1 MASPDSGKGSGSF
14 RNVPFLIYK
23 EQRERGGRNIV
34 KREYPLRESGGADD
48 LGPKLPAF
56 TFTVI
61 VQGDDAQAQRKA
73 LRDALY
79 APGAGELIHPD
90 YGTLNV
96 LIDNFESR
104 YNVSEQ
110 RVVEFTI
117 NATPQANDTAPD
129 TQKDTATALTTK
141 AGGGLNSVFN
151 TLADGWAVVSDN
163 LHDLQAMADTVS
175 EKIDALENTVS
186 SVGIMQDIS
195 SFAASF
201 SAMKGNVTALIT
213 SPLRMAQQFAGVFS
227 GLIALPSLP
236 SLSLLGGKKR
246 PRSGGVRT
254 STGQSSAQD
263 AGITAGVTPAGS
275 LTAPD
280 EAVRSQGGTQLY
292 QALSAF
298 HDTLVTQDRQRDL
311 NGLTPATQANIRL
324 LQSVLQS
331 AVVLAQ
337 VQTAGSLL
345 TMAVAQAATPAG
357 AGATTDTP
365 ITVPLLQ
372 SAADVQTVSHT
383 LGQSLDAQVLAF
395 SGQGYTRTALALRE
409 ARLALVEDL
418 TTRGVQLPGVSSVAV
433 RTTEPALVT
442 LYRTTG
448 NSVQWQRFVRRN
460 GVVNPL
466 FVPGG
471 SVVEVIDE

>member
-1 MASPDSGKGSGSF
+1 MSPTGKGSF

-129 TQKDTATALTTK
+129 AQKDTATALTTK
-141 AGGGLNSVFN
+141 AGNGLNSIFN

-163 LHDLQAMADTVS
+163 LHDLQVMADTVS
-175 EKIDALENTVS
+175 GKIDALENTVS

-195 SFAASF
+195 SFSASL
-201 SAMKGNVTALIT
+201 SAMKGNITALIT

-236 SLSLLGGKKR
+236 SLSLLCDKKR
-246 PRSGGVRT
+246 NQSGGT
-254 STGQSSAQD
+254 YTGAS
-263 AGITAGVTPAGS
+263 PAGS
-275 LTAPD
+275 LSTPD

-311 NGLTPATQANIRL
+311 NGLTPAAQANIRL
-324 LQSVLQS
+324 IQSVLQS

-337 VQTAGSLL
+337 VQTAVSLL
-345 TMAVAQAATPAG
+345 TIAVAQAATPAG

-372 SAADVQTVSHT
+372 SAADVQAVSHM

-442 LYRTTG
+442 LYRATG

-460 GVVNPL
+460 GVVHPL

-471 SVVEVIDE
+471 QVVEVIDE

>member
-1 MASPDSGKGSGSF
+1 MSPGGKGSF

-61 VQGDDAQAQRKA
+61 VQGDDAQAQRKT

-129 TQKDTATALTTK
+129 TQKDTATALTAK

-151 TLADGWAVVSDN
+151 ALADGWAVVSDN

-175 EKIDALENTVS
+175 EKIEALENTVN

-195 SFAASF
+195 AFAASF
-201 SAMKGNVTALIT
+201 SVMKGNITALIT

-236 SLSLLGGKKR
+236 SLSLLGDTKR
-246 PRSGGVRT
+246 NQSGGT
-254 STGQSSAQD
+254 YTGAFT
-263 AGITAGVTPAGS
+263 AGITPAGS

-311 NGLTPATQANIRL
+311 NGLAPAAQANIRL

-345 TMAVAQAATPAG
+345 TIAVAQSATPAG
-357 AGATTDTP
+357 AGAGTTTAAP

-383 LGQSLDAQVLAF
+383 LGRSLDAQVLAF
-395 SGQGYTRTALALRE
+395 SSQGYTRTALALRE

>member
-1 MASPDSGKGSGSF
+1 MSLTGEGSF
-14 RNVPFLIYK
+14 RNVPFLVYK

-96 LIDNFESR
+96 LIDSFESR

-117 NATPQANDTAPD
+117 SATPQANDTAP
-129 TQKDTATALTTK
+129 QMQNDTAAMLATK

-186 SVGIMQDIS
+186 SIGIMQDIS
-195 SFAASF
+195 AFAASF
-201 SAMKGNVTALIT
+201 SAMKGNITALIT

-246 PRSGGVRT
+246 PRSGGVRG
-254 STGQSSAQD
+254 TGQSSAPD
-263 AGITAGVTPAGS
+263 AGIAAGVTPAGS
-275 LTAPD
+275 LTTPD

-298 HDTLVTQDRQRDL
+298 HDTLVIQDRQRDL
-311 NGLTPATQANIRL
+311 NGLTATAQANIRL
-324 LQSVLQS
+324 IQSVMQS
-331 AVVLAQ
+331 AVILAQ
-337 VQTAGSLL
+337 VQTAGELL
-345 TMAVAQAATPAG
+345 TIAVAQSAMPAD
-357 AGATTDTP
+357 AGATTGTP
-365 ITVPLLQ
+365 VTVPLLQ

-418 TTRGVQLPGVSSVAV
+418 TTRGIRLPGVSSVAV

-442 LYRTTG
+442 LYRATG
-448 NSVQWQRFVRRN
+448 DSTQWQRFVRRN
-460 GVVNPL
+460 GVVHPL

-471 SVVEVIDE
+471 SVVEVINA

>member
-1 MASPDSGKGSGSF
+1 MSPTGKGSF

-23 EQRERGGRNIV
+23 EQRERGGRHIV

-79 APGAGELIHPD
+79 APGAGELVHPD

-117 NATPQANDTAPD
+117 TAVPQANDTAPD
-129 TQKDTATALTTK
+129 AQQDTAAALTQKT
-141 AGGGLNSVFN
+141 GSGLNSVFN
-151 TLADGWAVVSDN
+151 TLADGWSVVSDN
-163 LHDLQAMADTVS
+163 LHDLQAMMDTVS

-186 SVGIMQDIS
+186 SVGILQDIS
-195 SFAASF
+195 AFAASF
-201 SAMKGNVTALIT
+201 TAMKGNITSLIT

-227 GLIALPSLP
+227 GLIALPSVP
-236 SLSLLGGKKR
+236 SMSLLR
-246 PRSGGVRT
+246 NH
-254 STGQSSAQD
+254 TG
-263 AGITAGVTPAGS
+263 TTPSGS
-275 LTAPD
+275 LAVPD
-280 EAVRSQGGTQLY
+280 EALRSQGGTQLY
-292 QALSAF
+292 QSLSAF
-298 HDTLVTQDRQRDL
+298 YDTLTTQDISRSL
-311 NGLTPATQANIRL
+311 TGLTPATQNNIRL
-324 LQSVLQS
+324 LQSVMQS

-337 VQTAGSLL
+337 AQTAGSLL
-345 TMAVAQAATPAG
+345 TIAVAQAGVPAPVPLSGSGTG
-357 AGATTDTP
+357 AGVDASAP
-365 ITVPLLQ
+365 VSLLQ
-372 SAADVQTVSHT
+372 SAGDVRAVSHA

-395 SGQGYTRTALALRE
+395 SGQGFTRTALALRE

-418 TTRGVQLPGVSSVAV
+418 TTRGVHLPGTSSVAV
-433 RTTEPALVT
+433 RTTQPALVT
-442 LYRTTG
+442 LYRATG
-448 NSVQWQRFVRRN
+448 SSVQWQRFVRRN
-460 GVVNPL
+460 NVIHPL

-471 SVVEVIDE
+471 QVLEVIDE

>member
-1 MASPDSGKGSGSF
+1 MSPTGKGSF

-195 SFAASF
+195 AFAASF
-201 SAMKGNVTALIT
+201 SAMKGNITALIT

-227 GLIALPSLP
+227 GLIVLPSLP

-246 PRSGGVRT
+246 ARPGGT
-254 STGQSSAQD
+254 HTGQGVSSAQN

-275 LTAPD
+275 FTTPD
-280 EAVRSQGGTQLY
+280 EMVRSQGGTQLY

-345 TMAVAQAATPAG
+345 TMAVAQAATPAVS
-357 AGATTDTP
+357 GATTDAP

-418 TTRGVQLPGVSSVAV
+418 TARGVQLPGVSSVAV

>member
-1 MASPDSGKGSGSF
+1 MSLTGEGSF
-14 RNVPFLIYK
+14 RNVPFLVYK

-96 LIDNFESR
+96 LIDSFESR

-117 NATPQANDTAPD
+117 SATPQANDTAP
-129 TQKDTATALTTK
+129 QMQNDTAAMLATK

-175 EKIDALENTVS
+175 GKIDALENTVS

-195 SFAASF
+195 AFAASF
-201 SAMKGNVTALIT
+201 SAMKGNITALIT

-246 PRSGGVRT
+246 PRSGGVRG
-254 STGQSSAQD
+254 TGQSSAPD
-263 AGITAGVTPAGS
+263 AGIAAGVTPAGS
-275 LTAPD
+275 LTTPD

-298 HDTLVTQDRQRDL
+298 HDTLVIQDRQRDL
-311 NGLTPATQANIRL
+311 NGLTPAAQANIRL
-324 LQSVLQS
+324 IQSVMQS
-331 AVVLAQ
+331 AVILAQ
-337 VQTAGSLL
+337 VQTAGELL
-345 TMAVAQAATPAG
+345 TIAVAQSAMPAD
-357 AGATTDTP
+357 AGATTGTP
-365 ITVPLLQ
+365 VTVPLLQ

-418 TTRGVQLPGVSSVAV
+418 TTRGIRLPGVSSVAV

-442 LYRTTG
+442 LYRATG
-448 NSVQWQRFVRRN
+448 DSTQWQRFVRRN
-460 GVVNPL
+460 GVVHPL
-466 FVPGG
+466 FVPG
-471 SVVEVIDE
+471 

>member
-1 MASPDSGKGSGSF
+1 MSLTGKGSF
-14 RNVPFLIYK
+14 RNVPFLVYK

-129 TQKDTATALTTK
+129 AQKDTATALTTK
-141 AGGGLNSVFN
+141 AGNGLNSIFN

-163 LHDLQAMADTVS
+163 LHDMQAMADTVS
-175 EKIDALENTVS
+175 GKVNALENTVS

-195 SFAASF
+195 SFSASF
-201 SAMKGNVTALIT
+201 SAMKGNITALIT
-213 SPLRMAQQFAGVFS
+213 SPLRMAQQFAGIFS

-236 SLSLLGGKKR
+236 SLSLLGDKKR
-246 PRSGGVRT
+246 NQSGGT
-254 STGQSSAQD
+254 CTGASP
-263 AGITAGVTPAGS
+263 VGS
-275 LTAPD
+275 LSTPD

-298 HDTLVTQDRQRDL
+298 YDTLVTQDRQRDL
-311 NGLTPATQANIRL
+311 NSLTPTTQANIRL
-324 LQSVLQS
+324 IQSVMQS

-337 VQTAGSLL
+337 VQTAASLL
-345 TMAVAQAATPAG
+345 TIAVAQAATPAG
-357 AGATTDTP
+357 TGATTDTP
-365 ITVPLLQ
+365 ITVSLLQ
-372 SAADVQTVSHT
+372 SAADVQAVSHM

-442 LYRTTG
+442 LYRATG

-460 GVVNPL
+460 GVVHPL

>member
-1 MASPDSGKGSGSF
+1 MSLTGKGSF

-61 VQGDDAQAQRKA
+61 VEGDDAQAQRKA

-117 NATPQANDTAPD
+117 NATPQANETAPD
-129 TQKDTATALTTK
+129 AQKDTATALTTK
-141 AGGGLNSVFN
+141 AGNGLNSIFN

-175 EKIDALENTVS
+175 GKIDALENTVS

-195 SFAASF
+195 NFAASF
-201 SAMKGNVTALIT
+201 SAMKGNITALIT

-236 SLSLLGGKKR
+236 SLSLLCDKKR
-246 PRSGGVRT
+246 NQSGGT
-254 STGQSSAQD
+254 YTGAS
-263 AGITAGVTPAGS
+263 PAGS
-275 LTAPD
+275 LSTPD

-311 NGLTPATQANIRL
+311 NGLTPAAQANIRL
-324 LQSVLQS
+324 IQSVMQS

-337 VQTAGSLL
+337 VQTAASLL
-345 TMAVAQAATPAG
+345 TIAVAQAATPAG
-357 AGATTDTP
+357 TGATTDTP
-365 ITVPLLQ
+365 ITVSLLQ
-372 SAADVQTVSHT
+372 SAADVQAVSHM

-442 LYRTTG
+442 LYRATG

-460 GVVNPL
+460 GVVHPL
-466 FVPGG
+466 FIPGG

>member
-1 MASPDSGKGSGSF
+1 MSPTGKGSF
-14 RNVPFLIYK
+14 RNIPFLIYK
-23 EQRERGGRNIV
+23 EQRERGGRHIV

-79 APGAGELIHPD
+79 APGAGELVHPD

-117 NATPQANDTAPD
+117 TAVPLANDTAPD
-129 TQKDTATALTTK
+129 AQQDTAAALTQKT
-141 AGGGLNSVFN
+141 GSGLNSVFN
-151 TLADGWAVVSDN
+151 TLADGWSVVSDN
-163 LHDLQAMADTVS
+163 LHDLQAMMDTVS

-186 SVGIMQDIS
+186 SVGILQDIS
-195 SFAASF
+195 AFAASF
-201 SAMKGNVTALIT
+201 TAMKGNITSLIT

-227 GLIALPSLP
+227 GLIALPSVP
-236 SLSLLGGKKR
+236 AMSLLR
-246 PRSGGVRT
+246 NH
-254 STGQSSAQD
+254 TG
-263 AGITAGVTPAGS
+263 TTPSGS
-275 LTAPD
+275 LAVPD
-280 EAVRSQGGTQLY
+280 EALRSQGGTQLY
-292 QALSAF
+292 QSLSAF
-298 HDTLVTQDRQRDL
+298 YDTLTTQDTRRSL
-311 NGLTPATQANIRL
+311 TGLTPATQSNIRL
-324 LQSVLQS
+324 LQSVMQS

-337 VQTAGSLL
+337 AQTAGSLL
-345 TMAVAQAATPAG
+345 TIAVAQAGVPAPAPLSGSGTG
-357 AGATTDTP
+357 AGVDASAP
-365 ITVPLLQ
+365 VSLLQ
-372 SAADVQTVSHT
+372 SAGDVRAVSHA

-395 SGQGYTRTALALRE
+395 SGQGFTRTALALRE

-418 TTRGVQLPGVSSVAV
+418 TTRGVYLPGTSSVAV
-433 RTTEPALVT
+433 RTTQPALVT
-442 LYRTTG
+442 LYRATG

-460 GVVNPL
+460 NVIHPL

-471 SVVEVIDE
+471 QVLEVIDE

>member
-1 MASPDSGKGSGSF
+1 MSPTGKGSF

-23 EQRERGGRNIV
+23 EQRERGGRHIV

-61 VQGDDAQAQRKA
+61 VQGDDAQVQRKA

-79 APGAGELIHPD
+79 APGVGELIHPD

-117 NATPQANDTAPD
+117 TAVPQANDTAPD
-129 TQKDTATALTTK
+129 AQQDTAAALTQKT
-141 AGGGLNSVFN
+141 GSGLNSVFN
-151 TLADGWAVVSDN
+151 TLADGWSVVSDN
-163 LHDLQAMADTVS
+163 LHDLQAMMDTVS

-186 SVGIMQDIS
+186 SVGILQDIS
-195 SFAASF
+195 TFAASF
-201 SAMKGNVTALIT
+201 TAMKGNITSLIT

-227 GLIALPSLP
+227 GLIALPSVP
-236 SLSLLGGKKR
+236 AMSLLR
-246 PRSGGVRT
+246 NH
-254 STGQSSAQD
+254 TG
-263 AGITAGVTPAGS
+263 TTPSGS
-275 LTAPD
+275 LAVPD

-292 QALSAF
+292 QSLSAF
-298 HDTLVTQDRQRDL
+298 YDTLTTQDARRSL
-311 NGLTPATQANIRL
+311 TGLTPATQNNIRL
-324 LQSVLQS
+324 LQSVMQS

-337 VQTAGSLL
+337 AQTAGNLL
-345 TMAVAQAATPAG
+345 TIAVAQAGVPAPVPLSG
-357 AGATTDTP
+357 SGTDAGVDASAP
-365 ITVPLLQ
+365 VSLLQ
-372 SAADVQTVSHT
+372 SAGDVRAVSHA

-395 SGQGYTRTALALRE
+395 SGQGFTRTALALRE

-418 TTRGVQLPGVSSVAV
+418 TTRGVHLPGTSSVAV
-433 RTTEPALVT
+433 RTTQPALVT
-442 LYRTTG
+442 LYRATG

-460 GVVNPL
+460 NVIHPL

-471 SVVEVIDE
+471 QVLEVIDE

>member
-1 MASPDSGKGSGSF
+1 MSPTGKGSF

-195 SFAASF
+195 SFATSF
-201 SAMKGNVTALIT
+201 SAMKGNITALIT

-236 SLSLLGGKKR
+236 SLSLLGSKKR
-246 PRSGGVRT
+246 ARPGGVRT
-254 STGQSSAQD
+254 GTGQSSAPN
-263 AGITAGVTPAGS
+263 AGITAGITPAGS

-372 SAADVQTVSHT
+372 SADDVQTVSHT

-460 GVVNPL
+460 NVIHPL

>member
-1 MASPDSGKGSGSF
+1 MSPTGKGSF
-14 RNVPFLIYK
+14 RNVPFLVYK

-129 TQKDTATALTTK
+129 AQKDTATALTTK
-141 AGGGLNSVFN
+141 AGNGLNSIFN

-175 EKIDALENTVS
+175 GKIDALENTVS

-195 SFAASF
+195 SFSASF
-201 SAMKGNVTALIT
+201 SAMKGNITALIT
-213 SPLRMAQQFAGVFS
+213 SPLRMAQQFAGIFS

-236 SLSLLGGKKR
+236 SLSLLGDKKR
-246 PRSGGVRT
+246 NQSGGAC
-254 STGQSSAQD
+254 TGAS
-263 AGITAGVTPAGS
+263 PAGS
-275 LTAPD
+275 LSTPD

-298 HDTLVTQDRQRDL
+298 YDTLVTQDRQRDL
-311 NGLTPATQANIRL
+311 NSLTPTTQANIRL
-324 LQSVLQS
+324 IQSVMQS

-337 VQTAGSLL
+337 VQTAASLL
-345 TMAVAQAATPAG
+345 TIAVAQAATPAG
-357 AGATTDTP
+357 TGATTDTP

-372 SAADVQTVSHT
+372 SAADVQAVSHM

-442 LYRTTG
+442 LYRATG

-460 GVVNPL
+460 GVVHPL
-466 FVPGG
+466 FIPGG

>member
-1 MASPDSGKGSGSF
+1 MSPTGKGSF

-175 EKIDALENTVS
+175 EKIDALENTIS

-195 SFAASF
+195 AFAASF
-201 SAMKGNVTALIT
+201 SAMKGNIISLIT
-213 SPLRMAQQFAGVFS
+213 SPLRLAQQFAGVFS

-246 PRSGGVRT
+246 PWSGGVRT
-254 STGQSSAQD
+254 GTGQSSAQD
-263 AGITAGVTPAGS
+263 AGITAGIAPSGS

-298 HDTLVTQDRQRDL
+298 HDSLVTQDRQRDL
-311 NGLTPATQANIRL
+311 NGLTPAAQANIRL
-324 LQSVLQS
+324 IQSVLQS

-345 TMAVAQAATPAG
+345 TIAVAQAATPAG

-442 LYRTTG
+442 LYRATG

>member
-1 MASPDSGKGSGSF
+1 MSPTGKGSF

-129 TQKDTATALTTK
+129 TQKDTATTLATK

-151 TLADGWAVVSDN
+151 TLADGWVVVSDN

-195 SFAASF
+195 SFSASF
-201 SAMKGNVTALIT
+201 SAMKGNITALIT

-246 PRSGGVRT
+246 TRSGGVRT
-254 STGQSSAQD
+254 GTGQSSVPN

-311 NGLTPATQANIRL
+311 NGLTPAAQANIRL
-324 LQSVLQS
+324 IQSVLQS

-337 VQTAGSLL
+337 VQTAGGLL
-345 TMAVAQAATPAG
+345 TIAVAQAATPAG
-357 AGATTDTP
+357 AGATTDAP

-383 LGQSLDAQVLAF
+383 LGQSLDVQVLAF
-395 SGQGYTRTALALRE
+395 SRQGYTRTALALRE

-460 GVVNPL
+460 GVINPL

>member
-1 MASPDSGKGSGSF
+1 MSLTGKGSF

-61 VQGDDAQAQRKA
+61 VEGDDAQAQRKA

-129 TQKDTATALTTK
+129 AQKDTATALTTK
-141 AGGGLNSVFN
+141 ADNGLNSIFN

-175 EKIDALENTVS
+175 GKIDALENTVS

-195 SFAASF
+195 NFAASF
-201 SAMKGNVTALIT
+201 SAMKGNITALIT

-236 SLSLLGGKKR
+236 SLSLLCDKKR
-246 PRSGGVRT
+246 NQSGGT
-254 STGQSSAQD
+254 YTGASP
-263 AGITAGVTPAGS
+263 VGS
-275 LTAPD
+275 LSTPD

-311 NGLTPATQANIRL
+311 NSLTPAAQANIRL
-324 LQSVLQS
+324 IQSVMQS

-337 VQTAGSLL
+337 VQTAASLL
-345 TMAVAQAATPAG
+345 TIAVAQAATPAG
-357 AGATTDTP
+357 TGATTDTP
-365 ITVPLLQ
+365 ITVSLLQ
-372 SAADVQTVSHT
+372 SAADVQAVSHM

-433 RTTEPALVT
+433 RTTEPTLVT
-442 LYRTTG
+442 LYRATG

-460 GVVNPL
+460 GVVHPL
-466 FVPGG
+466 FIPGG

>member
-1 MASPDSGKGSGSF
+1 MSPTGKGSF

-56 TFTVI
+56 TFTVV

-79 APGAGELIHPD
+79 APGVGELIHPD

-195 SFAASF
+195 AFAASF
-201 SAMKGNVTALIT
+201 SAMKGNITALIT

-246 PRSGGVRT
+246 TRSGGVRT
-254 STGQSSAQD
+254 GTGQSSAQN

-280 EAVRSQGGTQLY
+280 EAVRSQSGTQLY

-337 VQTAGSLL
+337 VQTTGNLL
-345 TMAVAQAATPAG
+345 TMAVAQATTPAG

-372 SAADVQTVSHT
+372 SADDVQTVSHT

-460 GVVNPL
+460 GVVHPL

>member
-1 MASPDSGKGSGSF
+1 MSPTGKGSF
-14 RNVPFLIYK
+14 RNIPFLIYK
-23 EQRERGGRNIV
+23 EQRERGGRHIV

-79 APGAGELIHPD
+79 APGAGELVHPD

-117 NATPQANDTAPD
+117 TAVPLANDAAPD
-129 TQKDTATALTTK
+129 AQQDTAAALTQKT
-141 AGGGLNSVFN
+141 GSGLNSVFN
-151 TLADGWAVVSDN
+151 TLADGWSVVSDN
-163 LHDLQAMADTVS
+163 LHDLQAMMDTVS

-186 SVGIMQDIS
+186 SVGILQDIS
-195 SFAASF
+195 AFAASF
-201 SAMKGNVTALIT
+201 TAMKGNITSLIT

-227 GLIALPSLP
+227 GLIALPSVP
-236 SLSLLGGKKR
+236 AMSLLR
-246 PRSGGVRT
+246 NH
-254 STGQSSAQD
+254 TG
-263 AGITAGVTPAGS
+263 TTPSGS
-275 LTAPD
+275 LAVPD
-280 EAVRSQGGTQLY
+280 EALRSQGGTQLY
-292 QALSAF
+292 QSLSAF
-298 HDTLVTQDRQRDL
+298 YDTLTTQDTRRSL
-311 NGLTPATQANIRL
+311 TGLTPATQSNIRL
-324 LQSVLQS
+324 LQSVMQS

-337 VQTAGSLL
+337 AQTAGSLL
-345 TMAVAQAATPAG
+345 TIAVAQAGVPAPAPLSGSGTG
-357 AGATTDTP
+357 AGVDASAP
-365 ITVPLLQ
+365 VSLLQ
-372 SAADVQTVSHT
+372 SAGDVRAVSHA

-395 SGQGYTRTALALRE
+395 SGQGFTRTALALRE

-418 TTRGVQLPGVSSVAV
+418 TTRGVYLPGTSSVAV
-433 RTTEPALVT
+433 RTTQPALVT
-442 LYRTTG
+442 LYRATG

-460 GVVNPL
+460 NVIHPL

-471 SVVEVIDE
+471 QVLEVIDE

>member
-1 MASPDSGKGSGSF
+1 MSPTGKGSF
-14 RNVPFLIYK
+14 RNVPFLVYK

-96 LIDNFESR
+96 LIDSFESR

-117 NATPQANDTAPD
+117 SATPQANDTTPQM
-129 TQKDTATALTTK
+129 QKDTAAALATK

-151 TLADGWAVVSDN
+151 TLADGWTVVSDN

-195 SFAASF
+195 AFAASF
-201 SAMKGNVTALIT
+201 SAMKGSVTALIT
-213 SPLRMAQQFAGVFS
+213 SPQRMAQQFAGIFS

-236 SLSLLGGKKR
+236 SLSLLGSKTHA
-246 PRSGGVRT
+246 RSGGVRT
-254 STGQSSAQD
+254 GTGQSSAQN

-280 EAVRSQGGTQLY
+280 GAVRSQGGTQLY

-298 HDTLVTQDRQRDL
+298 HDTLVTQDRLD
-311 NGLTPATQANIRL
+311 QANIRL
-324 LQSVLQS
+324 IQSVLQS
-331 AVVLAQ
+331 AAVLAQ
-337 VQTAGSLL
+337 VQTAGELL
-345 TMAVAQAATPAG
+345 TIAVAQSATPAG

-383 LGQSLDAQVLAF
+383 LGRSLDAQVLAF

-442 LYRTTG
+442 LYRATG
-448 NSVQWQRFVRRN
+448 DSTQWQRFVRRN

-471 SVVEVIDE
+471 SVVEVINA

>member
-1 MASPDSGKGSGSF
+1 MSLTGKGSF

-61 VQGDDAQAQRKA
+61 VQGDDVQAQRKA

-129 TQKDTATALTTK
+129 AQKDTATALTTK
-141 AGGGLNSVFN
+141 AGNGLNSIFN
-151 TLADGWAVVSDN
+151 TLVDGWAVVSDN

-175 EKIDALENTVS
+175 GKIDALENTVS

-195 SFAASF
+195 SFSASF
-201 SAMKGNVTALIT
+201 SAMKGNITALIT
-213 SPLRMAQQFAGVFS
+213 SPLRMAQQFAGIFS

-236 SLSLLGGKKR
+236 SLSLLGDKKR
-246 PRSGGVRT
+246 NQSGGAC
-254 STGQSSAQD
+254 TGSS
-263 AGITAGVTPAGS
+263 PAGS
-275 LTAPD
+275 LSTPD

-298 HDTLVTQDRQRDL
+298 YDTLVTQDRQRDL
-311 NGLTPATQANIRL
+311 NSLTPTTQANIRL
-324 LQSVLQS
+324 IQSVMQS

-337 VQTAGSLL
+337 VQTAASLL
-345 TMAVAQAATPAG
+345 TIAVAQAATPAG
-357 AGATTDTP
+357 TGATTDTP

-372 SAADVQTVSHT
+372 SAADVQAVSHM

-442 LYRTTG
+442 LYRATG

-460 GVVNPL
+460 GVVHPL
-466 FVPGG
+466 FIPGG

>member
-1 MASPDSGKGSGSF
+1 MSLTGKGSF

-61 VQGDDAQAQRKA
+61 VEGDDAQAQRKA

-141 AGGGLNSVFN
+141 AGSGLNSVFN

-175 EKIDALENTVS
+175 EKIDALENTVN

-195 SFAASF
+195 AFAASF
-201 SAMKGNVTALIT
+201 SAMKGNITALIT

-236 SLSLLGGKKR
+236 SLSLLCDKKR
-246 PRSGGVRT
+246 NQSGGT
-254 STGQSSAQD
+254 YTGAS
-263 AGITAGVTPAGS
+263 PAGS
-275 LTAPD
+275 LSTPD

-311 NGLTPATQANIRL
+311 NGLTPAAQANIRL
-324 LQSVLQS
+324 IQSVMQS

-337 VQTAGSLL
+337 VQTAASLL
-345 TMAVAQAATPAG
+345 TIAVAQAATPAG
-357 AGATTDTP
+357 TGATTDTP
-365 ITVPLLQ
+365 ITVSLLQ
-372 SAADVQTVSHT
+372 SAADVQAVSHM

-442 LYRTTG
+442 LYRATG

-460 GVVNPL
+460 GVVHPL
-466 FVPGG
+466 FIPGG

>member
-1 MASPDSGKGSGSF
+1 MSPTGKGSF

-23 EQRERGGRNIV
+23 EQRERGGRHVV

-79 APGAGELIHPD
+79 APGAGELVHPD

-117 NATPQANDTAPD
+117 TAVPQANDTAPD
-129 TQKDTATALTTK
+129 AQQDTAAALTQKT
-141 AGGGLNSVFN
+141 GGGLNSVFN
-151 TLADGWAVVSDN
+151 TLADGWSVVSDN
-163 LHDLQAMADTVS
+163 LHDLQAMMDTVS

-186 SVGIMQDIS
+186 SVGILQDIS
-195 SFAASF
+195 AFAASF
-201 SAMKGNVTALIT
+201 TAMKGNITSLIT

-227 GLIALPSLP
+227 GLIALPSVP
-236 SLSLLGGKKR
+236 AMSLLR
-246 PRSGGVRT
+246 NH
-254 STGQSSAQD
+254 TG
-263 AGITAGVTPAGS
+263 TTPSGS
-275 LTAPD
+275 LAVPD

-292 QALSAF
+292 QSLSAF
-298 HDTLVTQDRQRDL
+298 YDTLTTQDARRSL
-311 NGLTPATQANIRL
+311 TGLTPATQNNIRL
-324 LQSVLQS
+324 LQSVMQS

-337 VQTAGSLL
+337 AQTAGSLL
-345 TMAVAQAATPAG
+345 TIAVAQAGVPASTPFTGSGTG
-357 AGATTDTP
+357 AGVDAS
-365 ITVPLLQ
+365 VPVSLLQ
-372 SAADVQTVSHT
+372 SAGDVRAVSHA

-395 SGQGYTRTALALRE
+395 SGQGFTRTALALRE

-418 TTRGVQLPGVSSVAV
+418 TTRGVHLPGTSSVAV
-433 RTTEPALVT
+433 RTTQPALVT
-442 LYRTTG
+442 LYRATS

-460 GVVNPL
+460 NVIHPL

-471 SVVEVIDE
+471 QVLEVIDE

>member
-1 MASPDSGKGSGSF
+1 MSLTGNGSF
-14 RNVPFLIYK
+14 RNVPFLVYK

-61 VQGDDAQAQRKA
+61 VEGDDAQAQRKA

-129 TQKDTATALTTK
+129 AQKDTATALTTK
-141 AGGGLNSVFN
+141 AGNGLNSIFN

-175 EKIDALENTVS
+175 GKIDALENTVS

-195 SFAASF
+195 NFAASF
-201 SAMKGNVTALIT
+201 SAMKGNITALIT

-236 SLSLLGGKKR
+236 SLSLLCDKKR
-246 PRSGGVRT
+246 NQSGGT
-254 STGQSSAQD
+254 YTGAS
-263 AGITAGVTPAGS
+263 PAGS
-275 LTAPD
+275 LSTPD

-311 NGLTPATQANIRL
+311 NSLTPAAQANIRL
-324 LQSVLQS
+324 IQSVMQS

-337 VQTAGSLL
+337 VQTAASLL
-345 TMAVAQAATPAG
+345 TIAVAQAATPAG
-357 AGATTDTP
+357 IGATTDTP
-365 ITVPLLQ
+365 ITVSLLQ
-372 SAADVQTVSHT
+372 SAADVQAVSHM

-442 LYRTTG
+442 LYRATG

-460 GVVNPL
+460 GVVHPL
-466 FVPGG
+466 FIPGG

>member
-1 MASPDSGKGSGSF
+1 MSLTGEGSF

-79 APGAGELIHPD
+79 APGTGELIHPD

-96 LIDNFESR
+96 LIDSFESR

-117 NATPQANDTAPD
+117 SATPQANDTAP
-129 TQKDTATALTTK
+129 QMQNDTAAMLATK

-175 EKIDALENTVS
+175 GKIDALENTVS

-195 SFAASF
+195 AFAASF
-201 SAMKGNVTALIT
+201 SAMKGNITALIT

-246 PRSGGVRT
+246 PRSGGVRG
-254 STGQSSAQD
+254 TGQSSAPD
-263 AGITAGVTPAGS
+263 AGIAAGVTPAGS
-275 LTAPD
+275 LTTPD

-298 HDTLVTQDRQRDL
+298 HDTLVIQDRRRDL
-311 NGLTPATQANIRL
+311 NGLTPAAQANIRL
-324 LQSVLQS
+324 IQSVMQS
-331 AVVLAQ
+331 AVILAQ
-337 VQTAGSLL
+337 VQTAGELL
-345 TMAVAQAATPAG
+345 TIAVAQSAMPAD

-365 ITVPLLQ
+365 VTVPLLQ
-372 SAADVQTVSHT
+372 SAADVQAVSHT

-418 TTRGVQLPGVSSVAV
+418 TTRGIRLPGVSSVAV

-442 LYRTTG
+442 LYRATG
-448 NSVQWQRFVRRN
+448 DSTQWQRFVRRN
-460 GVVNPL
+460 GVVHPL

-471 SVVEVIDE
+471 SVVEVINA

>member
-1 MASPDSGKGSGSF
+1 MSLTGEGSF
-14 RNVPFLIYK
+14 RNVPFLVYK

-96 LIDNFESR
+96 LIDSFESR

-117 NATPQANDTAPD
+117 SATPQANDTDP
-129 TQKDTATALTTK
+129 QMQNDTAAMLATK

-163 LHDLQAMADTVS
+163 LHDLQAIADTVS
-175 EKIDALENTVS
+175 GKIDALENTVS

-195 SFAASF
+195 AFAASF
-201 SAMKGNVTALIT
+201 SAMKGNITALIT

-246 PRSGGVRT
+246 PRSGGVRG
-254 STGQSSAQD
+254 TGQSSAPD
-263 AGITAGVTPAGS
+263 AGIAAGVTPAGS
-275 LTAPD
+275 LTTPD
-280 EAVRSQGGTQLY
+280 ESVRSQGGTQLY

-298 HDTLVTQDRQRDL
+298 HDTLVIQDRQRDL
-311 NGLTPATQANIRL
+311 NGLTPAAQANIRL
-324 LQSVLQS
+324 IQSVMQS
-331 AVVLAQ
+331 AVILAQ
-337 VQTAGSLL
+337 VQTAGELL
-345 TMAVAQAATPAG
+345 TIAVAQSAMPAD
-357 AGATTDTP
+357 AGATTGTP
-365 ITVPLLQ
+365 VTVPLLQ

-418 TTRGVQLPGVSSVAV
+418 TTRGIQLPGVSSVAV

-442 LYRTTG
+442 LYRATG
-448 NSVQWQRFVRRN
+448 DSTQWQRFVRRN
-460 GVVNPL
+460 GVVHPL

-471 SVVEVIDE
+471 SVVEVINA

>member
-1 MASPDSGKGSGSF
+1 MSLTGNGSF
-14 RNVPFLIYK
+14 RNVPFLVYK

-61 VQGDDAQAQRKA
+61 VEGDDAQAQRKA

-141 AGGGLNSVFN
+141 AGNGLNSIFN

-175 EKIDALENTVS
+175 GKIDALENTVS

-195 SFAASF
+195 NFAASF
-201 SAMKGNVTALIT
+201 SAMKGNITALIT

-236 SLSLLGGKKR
+236 SLSLLCDKKR
-246 PRSGGVRT
+246 NQSGGT
-254 STGQSSAQD
+254 YTGASP
-263 AGITAGVTPAGS
+263 VGS
-275 LTAPD
+275 LSTPD

-311 NGLTPATQANIRL
+311 NSLTPAAQANIRL
-324 LQSVLQS
+324 IQSVMQS

-337 VQTAGSLL
+337 VQTAASLL
-345 TMAVAQAATPAG
+345 TIAVAQAATPAG
-357 AGATTDTP
+357 TGATTDTP
-365 ITVPLLQ
+365 ITVSLLQ
-372 SAADVQTVSHT
+372 SAADVQAVSHM

-433 RTTEPALVT
+433 RTTEPTLVT
-442 LYRTTG
+442 LYRATG

-460 GVVNPL
+460 GVVHPL
-466 FVPGG
+466 FIPGG

>member
-1 MASPDSGKGSGSF
+1 MSLTGEGSF
-14 RNVPFLIYK
+14 RNVPFLVYK

-96 LIDNFESR
+96 LIDSFESR

-117 NATPQANDTAPD
+117 NATPQANDTAP
-129 TQKDTATALTTK
+129 QMQNDTAAMLATK

-195 SFAASF
+195 AFAASF
-201 SAMKGNVTALIT
+201 SAMKGNITALIT

-246 PRSGGVRT
+246 PRSGGVRG
-254 STGQSSAQD
+254 TGQSSAPD
-263 AGITAGVTPAGS
+263 AGIAAGVTPAGS
-275 LTAPD
+275 LTTPD

-298 HDTLVTQDRQRDL
+298 HDTLVIQDRQRDL
-311 NGLTPATQANIRL
+311 NGLTATAQANIRL
-324 LQSVLQS
+324 IQSVMQS
-331 AVVLAQ
+331 AVILAQ
-337 VQTAGSLL
+337 VQTAGELL
-345 TMAVAQAATPAG
+345 TIAVAQSAMPAD
-357 AGATTDTP
+357 AGATTGTP
-365 ITVPLLQ
+365 VTVPLLQ

-418 TTRGVQLPGVSSVAV
+418 TTRGIRLPGVSSVAV

-442 LYRTTG
+442 LYRATG
-448 NSVQWQRFVRRN
+448 DSTQWQRFVRRN
-460 GVVNPL
+460 GVVHPL

-471 SVVEVIDE
+471 SVVEVINA

>member
-1 MASPDSGKGSGSF
+1 MSLTGKGSF

-61 VQGDDAQAQRKA
+61 VEGDDAQAQRKA

-129 TQKDTATALTTK
+129 AQKDTATALTTK
-141 AGGGLNSVFN
+141 AGNGLNSIFN

-163 LHDLQAMADTVS
+163 LHDLQAMADTVIG
-175 EKIDALENTVS
+175 KIDALENTVS

-195 SFAASF
+195 NFAASF
-201 SAMKGNVTALIT
+201 SAMKGNITALIT

-236 SLSLLGGKKR
+236 SLSLLCDKKR
-246 PRSGGVRT
+246 NQSGGT
-254 STGQSSAQD
+254 YTGAS
-263 AGITAGVTPAGS
+263 PAGS
-275 LTAPD
+275 LSTPD

-311 NGLTPATQANIRL
+311 NSLTPAAQANIRL
-324 LQSVLQS
+324 IQSVMQS

-337 VQTAGSLL
+337 VQTAASLL
-345 TMAVAQAATPAG
+345 TIAVAQAATPAG
-357 AGATTDTP
+357 TGATTDTP
-365 ITVPLLQ
+365 ITVSLLQ
-372 SAADVQTVSHT
+372 SAADVQAVSHM
-383 LGQSLDAQVLAF
+383 LVQSLDAQVLAF

-466 FVPGG
+466 FVSGG
-471 SVVEVIDE
+471 SVVEVINE

>member
-1 MASPDSGKGSGSF
+1 MSLTGEGSF
-14 RNVPFLIYK
+14 RNVPFLVYK

-96 LIDNFESR
+96 LIDSFESR

-117 NATPQANDTAPD
+117 SATPQANDTDP
-129 TQKDTATALTTK
+129 QMQNDTAAMLATK

-195 SFAASF
+195 AFAASF
-201 SAMKGNVTALIT
+201 SAMKGNITALIT

-246 PRSGGVRT
+246 PRSGGVRG
-254 STGQSSAQD
+254 TGQSSAPD
-263 AGITAGVTPAGS
+263 AGIAAGVTPAGS
-275 LTAPD
+275 LTTPD
-280 EAVRSQGGTQLY
+280 EAVRGQGGTQLY

-298 HDTLVTQDRQRDL
+298 HDTLVIQDRQRDL
-311 NGLTPATQANIRL
+311 NGLTATAQANIRL
-324 LQSVLQS
+324 IQSVMQS
-331 AVVLAQ
+331 AVILAQ
-337 VQTAGSLL
+337 VQTAGELL
-345 TMAVAQAATPAG
+345 TIAVAQSAMPAD
-357 AGATTDTP
+357 AGATTGTP
-365 ITVPLLQ
+365 VTVPLLQ

-418 TTRGVQLPGVSSVAV
+418 TTRGIRLPGVSSVAV

-442 LYRTTG
+442 LYRATG
-448 NSVQWQRFVRRN
+448 DSTQWQRFVRRN
-460 GVVNPL
+460 GVVHPL

-471 SVVEVIDE
+471 SVVEVINA

>member
-1 MASPDSGKGSGSF
+1 MSLTGEGSF
-14 RNVPFLIYK
+14 RNVPFLVYK

-96 LIDNFESR
+96 LIDSFESR

-117 NATPQANDTAPD
+117 SATPQANDTAP
-129 TQKDTATALTTK
+129 QMQNDTAAMLATK

-175 EKIDALENTVS
+175 GKIDALENTVS

-195 SFAASF
+195 AFAASF
-201 SAMKGNVTALIT
+201 SAMKGNITALIT

-246 PRSGGVRT
+246 PRSVGVRG
-254 STGQSSAQD
+254 TGQSSAPD
-263 AGITAGVTPAGS
+263 AGIAAGVTPAGS
-275 LTAPD
+275 LTTPD

-298 HDTLVTQDRQRDL
+298 HDTLVIQDRQRDL
-311 NGLTPATQANIRL
+311 NGLTPAAQANIRL
-324 LQSVLQS
+324 IQSVMQS
-331 AVVLAQ
+331 AVILAQ
-337 VQTAGSLL
+337 VQTAGELL
-345 TMAVAQAATPAG
+345 TIAVAQSAMPAD
-357 AGATTDTP
+357 AGATTGTP
-365 ITVPLLQ
+365 VTVPLLQ

-418 TTRGVQLPGVSSVAV
+418 TTRGIQLPGVSSVAV

-442 LYRTTG
+442 LYRATG
-448 NSVQWQRFVRRN
+448 DSTQWQRFVRRN
-460 GVVNPL
+460 GVVHPL

-471 SVVEVIDE
+471 SVVEVINA

>member
-1 MASPDSGKGSGSF
+1 MSLTGNGSF
-14 RNVPFLIYK
+14 RNVPFLVYK

-61 VQGDDAQAQRKA
+61 VEGDDAQAQRKA

-141 AGGGLNSVFN
+141 AGSGLNSVFN

-163 LHDLQAMADTVS
+163 LHDLQAMADIVS
-175 EKIDALENTVS
+175 EKIDALENTVN

-195 SFAASF
+195 AFAASF
-201 SAMKGNVTALIT
+201 SAMKGNITALIT
-213 SPLRMAQQFAGVFS
+213 SPLRMTQQFAGIFS

-246 PRSGGVRT
+246 ARSGGVRT
-254 STGQSSAQD
+254 GTGQSSARD

-311 NGLTPATQANIRL
+311 NGLTPATQATQANIRL

-331 AVVLAQ
+331 AVVLSQ

-345 TMAVAQAATPAG
+345 TIAVAQAATPAG

-433 RTTEPALVT
+433 RTTEPTLVT
-442 LYRTTG
+442 LYRATG

-460 GVVNPL
+460 GVVHPL
-466 FVPGG
+466 FIPGG

>member
-1 MASPDSGKGSGSF
+1 MSPTGKGSF

-129 TQKDTATALTTK
+129 AQKDTATALTTK
-141 AGGGLNSVFN
+141 AGNGLNSIFN

-175 EKIDALENTVS
+175 GKIDALENTVS

-195 SFAASF
+195 SFSASF
-201 SAMKGNVTALIT
+201 SAMKGNITALIT
-213 SPLRMAQQFAGVFS
+213 SPLRMAQQLAGIFS

-236 SLSLLGGKKR
+236 SLSLLGDKKR
-246 PRSGGVRT
+246 NQSGGT
-254 STGQSSAQD
+254 CTGAS
-263 AGITAGVTPAGS
+263 PAGS
-275 LTAPD
+275 LSTPD

-298 HDTLVTQDRQRDL
+298 YDTLVTQDRQRDL
-311 NGLTPATQANIRL
+311 NSLTPTTQANIRL
-324 LQSVLQS
+324 IQSVMQS

-337 VQTAGSLL
+337 VQTAASLL
-345 TMAVAQAATPAG
+345 TIAVAQAATPADAG
-357 AGATTDTP
+357 AGTTTDTP

-383 LGQSLDAQVLAF
+383 LGQFLDAQVLAF

-460 GVVNPL
+460 GVVHPL

>member
-1 MASPDSGKGSGSF
+1 MSPTGRGSF

-48 LGPKLPAF
+48 LGPKLPSF

-141 AGGGLNSVFN
+141 AGSGLNSVFN

-175 EKIDALENTVS
+175 EKIDALENTVN

-201 SAMKGNVTALIT
+201 SAMKGNITELIT

-246 PRSGGVRT
+246 SRSGGAH
-254 STGQSSAQD
+254 TGASIT
-263 AGITAGVTPAGS
+263 GIAPAGS

-311 NGLTPATQANIRL
+311 NGLTPAAQANIRL
-324 LQSVLQS
+324 IQSVLQS

-345 TMAVAQAATPAG
+345 TTAVAQSATPAG
-357 AGATTDTP
+357 AGATTDAP

-372 SAADVQTVSHT
+372 SADDVQTVSHT

-418 TTRGVQLPGVSSVAV
+418 TTRGIQLPGVSSVAV
-433 RTTEPALVT
+433 RSTEPSLVT

>member
-1 MASPDSGKGSGSF
+1 MSLTGEGSF
-14 RNVPFLIYK
+14 RNVPFLVYK

-96 LIDNFESR
+96 LIDSFESR

-117 NATPQANDTAPD
+117 SATPQANDTAP
-129 TQKDTATALTTK
+129 QMQNDTAAMLATK

-195 SFAASF
+195 AFAASF
-201 SAMKGNVTALIT
+201 SAMKGNITALIT

-246 PRSGGVRT
+246 PRSGGVRG
-254 STGQSSAQD
+254 TGQSSAPD
-263 AGITAGVTPAGS
+263 AGIAAGVTPAGS
-275 LTAPD
+275 LTTPD

-298 HDTLVTQDRQRDL
+298 HDTLVIQDRRRDL
-311 NGLTPATQANIRL
+311 NGLTPAAQANIRL
-324 LQSVLQS
+324 IQSVMQS
-331 AVVLAQ
+331 AVILAQ
-337 VQTAGSLL
+337 VQTAGELL
-345 TMAVAQAATPAG
+345 TIAVAQSAMPAD

-365 ITVPLLQ
+365 VTVPLLQ

-418 TTRGVQLPGVSSVAV
+418 TTRGIRLPGVSSVAV

-442 LYRTTG
+442 LYRATG
-448 NSVQWQRFVRRN
+448 DSTQWQRFVRRN
-460 GVVNPL
+460 GVVHPL

-471 SVVEVIDE
+471 SVVEVINA

>member
-1 MASPDSGKGSGSF
+1 MSPTGKGSF

-141 AGGGLNSVFN
+141 AGGGLNSAFN

-246 PRSGGVRT
+246 TRSGSVRT
-254 STGQSSAQD
+254 GTGQSSVPN

-311 NGLTPATQANIRL
+311 NGLTPAAQANIRL
-324 LQSVLQS
+324 IQSVLQS

-345 TMAVAQAATPAG
+345 TIAVAQAATPAG
-357 AGATTDTP
+357 AGATTDAP

-383 LGQSLDAQVLAF
+383 LGQSLDVQVLAF

-460 GVVNPL
+460 GVINPL

>member
-1 MASPDSGKGSGSF
+1 MSPTGKGSF

-23 EQRERGGRNIV
+23 EQRERGGRHIV

-61 VQGDDAQAQRKA
+61 VQGDDAQVQRKA

-79 APGAGELIHPD
+79 APGVGELIHPD

-117 NATPQANDTAPD
+117 TAVPQANDTAPD
-129 TQKDTATALTTK
+129 AQQDTAAALTQKT
-141 AGGGLNSVFN
+141 GSGLNSVFN
-151 TLADGWAVVSDN
+151 TLADGWSVVSDN
-163 LHDLQAMADTVS
+163 LHDLQAMMDTVS

-186 SVGIMQDIS
+186 SVGILQDIS
-195 SFAASF
+195 TFAASF
-201 SAMKGNVTALIT
+201 TAMKGNITSLIT

-227 GLIALPSLP
+227 GLIALPSVP
-236 SLSLLGGKKR
+236 AMSLLR
-246 PRSGGVRT
+246 NH
-254 STGQSSAQD
+254 TG
-263 AGITAGVTPAGS
+263 TTPSGS
-275 LTAPD
+275 LAVPD

-292 QALSAF
+292 QSLSAF
-298 HDTLVTQDRQRDL
+298 YDTLTTQDARRSL
-311 NGLTPATQANIRL
+311 TGLTPATQNNIRL
-324 LQSVLQS
+324 LQSVMQS

-337 VQTAGSLL
+337 AQTAGNLL
-345 TMAVAQAATPAG
+345 TIAVAQAGVPA
-357 AGATTDTP
+357 P
-365 ITVPLLQ
+365 VPLSGSGTGTGVDASAPVSLLQ
-372 SAADVQTVSHT
+372 SAGDVRAVSHA

-395 SGQGYTRTALALRE
+395 SGQGFTRTALALRE

-418 TTRGVQLPGVSSVAV
+418 TTRGVHLPGTSSVAV
-433 RTTEPALVT
+433 RTTQPALVT
-442 LYRTTG
+442 LYRATG
-448 NSVQWQRFVRRN
+448 SSVQWQRFVRRN
-460 GVVNPL
+460 NVIHPL

-471 SVVEVIDE
+471 QVLEVIDE

>member
-1 MASPDSGKGSGSF
+1 MSLTGEGSF
-14 RNVPFLIYK
+14 RNVPFLVYK

-96 LIDNFESR
+96 LIDSFESR

-117 NATPQANDTAPD
+117 SATPQANDTAP
-129 TQKDTATALTTK
+129 QMQNDTAAMLATK

-175 EKIDALENTVS
+175 GKIDALENTVS

-195 SFAASF
+195 AFAASF
-201 SAMKGNVTALIT
+201 SAMQGNITALIT

-246 PRSGGVRT
+246 PRSGGVRG
-254 STGQSSAQD
+254 TGQSSAPD
-263 AGITAGVTPAGS
+263 AGIAAGVTPAGS
-275 LTAPD
+275 LTTPD

-298 HDTLVTQDRQRDL
+298 HDMLVIQDRQRDL
-311 NGLTPATQANIRL
+311 NGLTPAAQANIRL
-324 LQSVLQS
+324 IQSVMQS
-331 AVVLAQ
+331 AVILAQ
-337 VQTAGSLL
+337 VQTAGELL
-345 TMAVAQAATPAG
+345 TIAVAQSATPAD
-357 AGATTDTP
+357 AGATTAP
-365 ITVPLLQ
+365 PVTVPLLQ

-418 TTRGVQLPGVSSVAV
+418 TTRGIRLPGVSSVAV

-442 LYRTTG
+442 LYRATG
-448 NSVQWQRFVRRN
+448 DSTQWQRFVRRN
-460 GVVNPL
+460 GVVHPL

-471 SVVEVIDE
+471 SVVEVINA

>member
-1 MASPDSGKGSGSF
+1 MSLTGEGSF
-14 RNVPFLIYK
+14 RNVPFLVYK

-96 LIDNFESR
+96 LIDSFESR

-117 NATPQANDTAPD
+117 SATPQANDTAP
-129 TQKDTATALTTK
+129 QMQNDTAAMLATK

-186 SVGIMQDIS
+186 SIGIMQDIS
-195 SFAASF
+195 AFAASF
-201 SAMKGNVTALIT
+201 SAMKGNITALIT

-246 PRSGGVRT
+246 PRSGGVRG
-254 STGQSSAQD
+254 TGQSSAPD
-263 AGITAGVTPAGS
+263 AGIAAGVTPAGS
-275 LTAPD
+275 LTTPD

-298 HDTLVTQDRQRDL
+298 HDTLVIQDRQRDL
-311 NGLTPATQANIRL
+311 NGLTATAQANIRL
-324 LQSVLQS
+324 IQSVMQS
-331 AVVLAQ
+331 AVILAQ
-337 VQTAGSLL
+337 VQTAGELL
-345 TMAVAQAATPAG
+345 TIAVAQSAMPAD
-357 AGATTDTP
+357 AGATTGTP
-365 ITVPLLQ
+365 VTVPLLQ

-418 TTRGVQLPGVSSVAV
+418 TTRGIRLPGVSSVAV

-442 LYRTTG
+442 LYRATG
-448 NSVQWQRFVRRN
+448 DSTQWQRFVRRN
-460 GVVNPL
+460 GVVHPL
-466 FVPGG
+466 FVPG
-471 SVVEVIDE
+471 

>member
-1 MASPDSGKGSGSF
+1 MSLTGEGSF
-14 RNVPFLIYK
+14 RNVPFLVYK

-96 LIDNFESR
+96 LIDSFESR

-117 NATPQANDTAPD
+117 SATPQANDTAP
-129 TQKDTATALTTK
+129 QMQNDTAAMLATK

-175 EKIDALENTVS
+175 GKIDALENTVS

-195 SFAASF
+195 AFAASF
-201 SAMKGNVTALIT
+201 SAMKGNITALIT

-246 PRSGGVRT
+246 PRSGGVRG
-254 STGQSSAQD
+254 TGQSSAPD

-275 LTAPD
+275 LTTPD

-298 HDTLVTQDRQRDL
+298 HDTLVIQDRQRDL
-311 NGLTPATQANIRL
+311 NGLTPAAQANIRL
-324 LQSVLQS
+324 IQSVMQS
-331 AVVLAQ
+331 AVILAQ
-337 VQTAGSLL
+337 VQTAGELL
-345 TMAVAQAATPAG
+345 TIAVAQSAMPAD
-357 AGATTDTP
+357 AGATTGTP
-365 ITVPLLQ
+365 VTVPLLQ

-418 TTRGVQLPGVSSVAV
+418 TTRGIRLPGVSSVAV

-442 LYRTTG
+442 LYRATG
-448 NSVQWQRFVRRN
+448 DSTQWQRFVRRN
-460 GVVNPL
+460 GVVHPL

-471 SVVEVIDE
+471 SVVEVINA